1 MIVPINNNFSPLPFY
16 EVSGLELDNKYLLS
30 NRPYSYGAVYDLPIS
45 EGWLMPFQFDVD
57 FESTEVVAAY
67 VIPLDA
73 NTGIPINGVM
83 VTPSSDGS
91 YSKVMFYGA
100 QIQNLPI
107 GRMYIELELSDDNE
121 GRNRVVMSDIFNNI
135 FSANNNLKQVPEGYV
150 RLTYGNDHELKRTGG
165 EITFGKFS
173 FEVLVKSTIGK
184 PQYAYEEKASERLG
198 YRYIESQVSKKS
210 YQMCFMAP
218 EYLCD
223 ALRLMPMCNVRSI
236 VDELYPYNNISDVE
250 LEVSWQ
256 EQGDLAAVTLTFNTD
271 TVVSNLAEYK
281 STAPERLN
289 TVLPPI
295 PTPEVGLPI
304 VNINSI
310 VELLQDSAV
319 INSEVV
325 SDGGGVL
332 SERGICWSSSS
343 STPTINDAHVSAST
357 AELGQYQLAMQN
369 LQPNTA
375 YYVRAYAT
383 NNIGTAYSGSIRV
396 VTQSEPV
403 LPTVVTDRIDYSPIG
418 ISPLI
423 GGEVVD
429 EGSSPVTQRGILIS
443 STNQSPTVGGTGVTL
458 ILDTGIGAGYYA
470 CRAHD
475 LEYATTYYYRAF
487 AISEVGTGYGQ
498 IRQFTTEASAVE
510 LATVVTSQVVS
521 NISPS
526 GATLGGEVTDD
537 GGGNVT
543 ERGVVVSAT
552 DIPTINDLKFAASQ
566 AGLGQ
571 FTVNATGLTADTS
584 YTFRAYAINEAG
596 VSYGDA
602 EKFRTGAAVYP
613 PDVEFDQWMAQ
624 YNSIRLD
631 AHVEADN
638 GSQVTEMG
646 FCYST
651 SNNTPTIA
659 DSHIVAGQVSGYS
672 FGDSIP
678 AQPNTTYYCRAY
690 AINSAGVGYSEVIT
704 VVTPSAPVNVPTV
717 TSEQTSIDFS
727 SRVTV
732 FNGNVTDSGGAAVTQ
747 RGFCISLTNPTP
759 TISDT
764 NVPAATGGVGQF
776 SVRVGNDNFKEGA
789 TYYYRAY
796 AINSAGVGYS
806 DVKTVTAPVQ
816 VVLPTVLTYDA
827 TDVSYQTANIS
838 GSVTNEGSSSVTS
851 RGLLLSSTNQ
861 TPTLNGA
868 GVEIFVR
875 GSGLGSFMAELR
887 GLAANTTYYYRAYGT
902 SGVGTGYGV
911 VKTFTTRGYM

>member
-16 EVSGLELDNKYLLS
+16 EVSGLERDNKYLLS

-57 FESTEVVAAY
+57 FESTSVVAAY
-67 VIPLDA
+67 VIPLDGSF
-73 NTGIPINGVM
+73 GIPITGVT
-83 VTPSSDGS
+83 VTPSPDGS

-100 QIQNLPI
+100 QIPNLPI

-121 GRNRVVMSDIFNNI
+121 SRNRVVMSDIFNNI
-135 FSANNNLKQVPEGYV
+135 FSAKNNLKQVPEGYV

-165 EITFGKFS
+165 EITFGEFS

-198 YRYIESQVSKKS
+198 YRYIETQVSKKS
-210 YQMCFMAP
+210 YQMCFIAP

-223 ALRLMPMCNVRSI
+223 ALRLMPMCNIRSI
-236 VDELYPYNNISDVE
+236 VDELYPYNNISDIE
-250 LEVSWQ
+250 LEISWQ

-289 TVLPPI
+289 TTLPPI
-295 PTPEVGLPI
+295 PAPEVSLPV
-304 VNINSI
+304 VNLNS
-310 VELLQDSAV
+310 VEELLQDSAI

-332 SERGICWSSSS
+332 SERGICWSRFS
-343 STPTINDAHVSAST
+343 STPTINDSHVSAST

-369 LQPNTA
+369 LLPNTA

-383 NNIGTAYSGSIRV
+383 NDIGTAYSSSIRV
-396 VTQSEPV
+396 VAQSEPV
-403 LPTVVTDRIDYSPIG
+403 LPTVVTDRVDYHPIG
-418 ISPLI
+418 INPLI

-429 EGSSPVTQRGILIS
+429 EGSSSVTQRGILIS
-443 STNQSPTVGGTGVTL
+443 STNTSPTVGGTGVIL
-458 ILDTGIGAGYYA
+458 MLDTGMGAGNYA

-475 LEYATTYYYRAF
+475 LEYETTYYYRAF
-487 AISEVGTGYGQ
+487 AISEAGTGYGQ
-498 IRQFTTEASAVE
+498 VRQFTTDASTVE
-510 LATVVTSQVVS
+510 LSTVVTSPVAYGV
-521 NISPS
+521 SPS
-526 GATLGGEVTDD
+526 SATLGGEVTDD
-537 GGGNVT
+537 GGGTIT
-543 ERGVVVSAT
+543 ECGVVVST
-552 DIPTINDLKFAASQ
+552 SSQPTINDLKFASSQ
-566 AGLGQ
+566 AGIGQ
-571 FTVNATGLTADTS
+571 FTVNATGLTANTS
-584 YTFRAYAINEAG
+584 YSFRAYSINEAG
-596 VSYGDA
+596 VSYGG
-602 EKFRTGAAVYP
+602 EYKFSTGATIYP
-613 PDVEFDQWMAQ
+613 PDVEFDQWSAQ

-631 AHVEADN
+631 AHVEFDN

-690 AINSAGVGYSEVIT
+690 AINSAGVGYSGVIMVIT
-704 VVTPSAPVNVPTV
+704 PSVPTNVPTV
-717 TSEQTSIDFS
+717 TSEQASIDFS
-727 SRVTV
+727 NTDTV
-732 FNGNVTDSGGAAVTQ
+732 FRGNVTSNGGAAVTQ

-764 NVPAATGGVGQF
+764 NVPAATVGAGQF
-776 SVRVGNDNFKEGA
+776 SVSVDNSNFNSGA

-806 DVKTVTAPVQ
+806 DVKTVTAPIQ
-816 VVLPTVLTYDA
+816 VALPTVITYDA

-838 GSVTNEGSSSVTS
+838 GSVTNEGSGPVTS
-851 RGLLLSSTNQ
+851 RGFLLSSTNQ
-861 TPTLNGA
+861 TPTLDGA
-868 GVEIFVR
+868 GVEVLVR
-875 GSGLGSFMAELR
+875 GSGLGSFIANLR
-887 GLAANTTYYYRAYGT
+887 ALSVNTTYYYRAYGT
-902 SGVGTGYGV
+902 SGAGTGYGV
-911 VKTFTTRGYM
+911 VKTFTTRGGI